1 MLCIC
6 SCDLMYIYM
15 YVVILHFKLLHK
27 KKSCDF
33 ICLYYFN
40 ATTFRVCNFWL
51 DIRFS
56 SPLYVVHEDRGP
68 AKLKLVLDQAG
79 VESMTI
85 QVITTSI
92 TATGECVCMHVH
104 MYECMHVC
112 GGYWRYIH
120 IVKTITSALHVA
132 IISIKFTFC
141 VCL

>member
-6 SCDLMYIYM
+6 SCELMYIYM

-27 KKSCDF
+27 KKSSDF

-40 ATTFRVCNFWL
+40 ATTFRVYNFWL

-92 TATGECVCMHVH
+92 TATGEYVCMYICTYTY
-104 MYECMHVC
+104 MYVE
-112 GGYWRYIH
+112 GIGDTYI
-120 IVKTITSALHVA
+120 L
-132 IISIKFTFC
+132 
-141 VCL
+141 